1 MVYRHLDGTEC
12 LHRLARDS
20 EAPEG
25 VYCTVTHSDVLLDD
39 DGGPSTGRITV
50 VLADDEGRFTPDVP
64 LTPIY
69 PPPPPSRYLNG
80 PPPLRQRHRSERPGM
95 FESWPHA
102 LWMFGVWAVFSGL
115 ILGGLIG
122 LVWVLLHVLS

>member
-12 LHRLARDS
+12 LHPLTPDS
-20 EAPEG
+20 FSAEG
-25 VYCTVTHSDVLLDD
+25 LRCTATNLDVLLDD
-39 DGGPSTGRITV
+39 GGPRTGRITV

-64 LTPIY
+64 LTPIH
-69 PPPPPSRYLNG
+69 PPPPPSRYLDG
-80 PPPLRQRHRSERPGM
+80 PPPLRQRHRSERPGV
-95 FESWPHA
+95 FESWPQA
-102 LWMFGVWAVFSGL
+102 MQFLGMWGLFSAA

>member
-12 LHRLARDS
+12 LHALTPDS
-20 EAPEG
+20 FSAEG
-25 VYCTVTHSDVLLDD
+25 LRCTVTNLDVLLDD
-39 DGGPSTGRITV
+39 GGPRTGRITV
-50 VLADDEGRFTPDVP
+50 VLADDEGRFEPDVP
-64 LTPIY
+64 LVPVY
-69 PPPPPSRYLNG
+69 PPPPPSRYLDG
-80 PPPLRQRHRSERPGM
+80 PSRTRQRHRGETPGM

-115 ILGGLIG
+115 ILGALIG